1 MNAFSRLIARVA
13 GAFAPEKAAAHAVKM
28 AKEGDWALMEAMI
41 PRKDATVRFAS
52 WADAQTAFS
61 AWAQGAP
68 GRLCLRFANAK
79 ALVGDEATLLDARWW
94 PSETPEPFEG
104 AGLGASGQPART
116 ESAEQEA
123 TAQEEREGQIK
134 TMMALRLALL
144 SRGAGWLAIA
154 KKDERGAREAAA
166 MIAEPDGWAA
176 QAFEALF
183 GPNAMSLTALAGA
196 QIITKAGIG
205 NTSKMSELLRGRKD
219 PRSGIVKIGDEEII
233 GATEEAER
241 GVAMTIGVAL
251 AKAGRGD
258 ALGAIRSAAA
268 GRRPVVLGQEREQ
281 IEAFAGRV
289 GEAWQDAWRQL
300 EGGAKARE
308 ACLFWFMASGVD
320 HEAMSQRGLTR
331 VLVSER
337 EAQRAW
343 MLGERCWGAEATT
356 LAWPANI
363 NAGAFG
369 AQMTAQREAMELG
382 ATLSAQASS
391 KPEGAQ
397 EPESVAEG
405 HGDRPG
411 QQSKSPSLNPGAP
424 NARRL

>member
-52 WADAQTAFS
+52 WADAQAAFS

-94 PSETPEPFEG
+94 PSEAPEPFEL
-104 AGLGASGQPART
+104 ANEAE
-116 ESAEQEA
+116 ESDRAAQHAWAEPVEK
-123 TAQEEREGQIK
+123 EEREGQIK

-154 KKDERGAREAAA
+154 KNDEHGAREAAA
-166 MIAEPDGWAA
+166 MIAEPNGWAA
-176 QAFEALF
+176 QAFEYLF

-196 QIITKAGIG
+196 QIIAKTAIG

-233 GATEEAER
+233 GATEEAEH
-241 GVAMTIGVAL
+241 GVALTIGVAL
-251 AKAGRGD
+251 AQAGRGD

-268 GRRPVVLGQEREQ
+268 SRRPLVLGQDREQ

-289 GEAWQDAWRQL
+289 GEAWKDAWRQL
-300 EGGAKARE
+300 TGGTKARE
-308 ACLFWFMASGVD
+308 ACLFWFMASGAD
-320 HEAMSQRGLTR
+320 HEEMSRRGLTK

-337 EAQRAW
+337 EAERAW
-343 MLGERCWGAEATT
+343 RLGERCWGAEATT

-363 NAGAFG
+363 DADAFG
-369 AQMTAQREAMELG
+369 AQMTAQREAMEISASLG
-382 ATLSAQASS
+382 GQEANQNGGQSAD
-391 KPEGAQ
+391 AQ
-397 EPESVAEG
+397 LQSPRSNPSA
-405 HGDRPG
+405 PG
-411 QQSKSPSLNPGAP
+411 
-424 NARRL
+424 ARRL